1 MNEDLTSRQRVR
13 KALEHKEG
21 DRVPIDF
28 GGMRSTGI
36 SAIAYNN
43 LRKKLGIKDR
53 LARMYDFQQ
62 QLAYPE
68 KEVRDLFHVDVIDAG
83 QAFLADDNEWRQ
95 WELNDGSL
103 CLIPKYI
110 DFETDEKG
118 TVFLKNRRGLI
129 VGKKPKTSLY
139 VDQTYWPYSDEPS
152 IPGKIDTGR
161 FADILWSVAS
171 PPWHLDIFDDR
182 QYELFIKTIKK
193 LHDETD
199 YAIMLAVGCNLFEMG
214 TWLRRFDNFL
224 SDIILDKAGVER
236 LLDKLVEGYMKNLE
250 RILNGV
256 KDYVDLLQFG
266 DDLGTQQG
274 PFVPPKIF
282 KDIFAPRYKM
292 MWDYVHKTSDCKVF
306 LHSCGSIYELI
317 PFLIESGVDALN
329 PVQTTTTNMEEEKL
343 KKEFGKDVT
352 FWGGG
357 VNTRDVLALK
367 TPEEVKEDVKRRI
380 QIFGKGGGYVFN
392 SIHNVMADV
401 PPENVVAM
409 FEAAYEFGKY

>member
-1 MNEDLTSRQRVR
+1 MGKILTSRERVR
-13 KALEHKEG
+13 IALSHKEA

-28 GGMRSTGI
+28 GAMRSTGI

-43 LRKKLGIKDR
+43 LRKKLGIKDG

-83 QAFLADDNEWRQ
+83 QAFLIEDKYWRK
-95 WELNDGSL
+95 WKLNDGSL
-103 CLIPKYI
+103 CLIPKYLDVEI
-110 DFETDEKG
+110 DDKET
-118 TVFLKNRRGLI
+118 VYLKNINGVV

-139 VDQTYWPYSDEPS
+139 VDQVYWPFFELPA
-152 IPGKIDTGR
+152 IPEEIDASK
-161 FADILWSVAS
+161 FADVLWAVPS
-171 PPWHLDIFDDR
+171 PPWYLDIFDDK
-182 QYELFIKTIKK
+182 QYKIFIESIKK
-193 LHDETD
+193 LHDESE

-224 SDIILDKAGVER
+224 SDIILDKPGVGR
-236 LLDKLVEGYMKNLE
+236 LLDKLVEGYMRNLE
-250 RILNGV
+250 RVLNGV
-256 KDYVDLLQFG
+256 KDYVDILQFG

-282 KDIFAPRYKM
+282 KEVFVPRYKE
-292 MWDYVHKTSDCKVF
+292 MWNYVHNISSCKIF

-317 PFLIESGVDALN
+317 PYLIEAGLDVLN

-343 KKEFGKDVT
+343 KREFGKDIT

-357 VNTRDVLALK
+357 VNTRDVLPVK
-367 TPEEVKEDVKRRI
+367 SPSEVKEDVKRRI
-380 QIFGKGGGYVFN
+380 EIFGKGGGYIFN

-401 PPENVVAM
+401 PPENVIAM
-409 FEAAYEFGKY
+409 FEAAYEYGKY